1 MKGLWYDKKLQQRTE
16 IHSDNSFLV
25 SFICLYLCAVLL
37 YFATLSLYHREKKG
51 SAKSVHASYK
61 QFVIVK
67 QETQPILP
75 AEHKICF
82 ILGAHKISHVMIW
95 QLLLKTSGCGS
106 VWMRWTKRI
115 SKWFQPISE
124 ESQIPFLWLD
134 LKRWLSPISNVTYKL
149 FYRKIVIFQWGIAF
163 NSSS

>member
-67 QETQPILP
+67 QENPAYLARRTQNLFHLGRSQNQPCNDMTASFKNKRLW
-75 AEHKICF
+75 ICLNAVNETYF
-82 ILGAHKISHVMIW
+82 QMISTHFRGKSDSFSLTWFKEMI
-95 QLLLKTSGCGS
+95 
-106 VWMRWTKRI
+106 
-115 SKWFQPISE
+115 
-124 ESQIPFLWLD
+124 IPY
-134 LKRWLSPISNVTYKL
+134 IQCY
-149 FYRKIVIFQWGIAF
+149 I
-163 NSSS
+163 